1 MDLSFLR
8 SEVSDAI
15 QVGDHAILPAGIM
28 LMRHGPCP
36 RTKNKQWMF
45 STFALQVVWGKEPSE
60 QSTDAFFLPNS
71 TCTEG
76 RNHLLQQALMLES
89 ATGKH
94 FTYMIYTEDDSELE
108 EVCVFVLVFVL
119 VLVLVLVLVF
129 VLVFV
134 FALVSVSAH
143 D

>member
-108 EVCVFVLVFVL
+108 EVCVFVCLCVCVC
-119 VLVLVLVLVF
+119 VCACVCACICACVC
-129 VLVFV
+129 V
-134 FALVSVSAH
+134 FA
-143 D
+143 

>member
-28 LMRHGPCP
+28 LVLMRHGPRP

-89 ATGKH
+89 AMGKH

-108 EVCVFVLVFVL
+108 EVCVFVLVL
-119 VLVLVLVLVF
+119 VLVL